1 MDIRVKYV
9 TASEGKKVL
18 GRVLPGTDVIEGIE
32 KMAAE
37 NGIKNGWVDC
47 IGSLRETKFFI
58 LSVQPETKAGAAYGD
73 PIHKGGPVELIS
85 AQGLLVD
92 GALHLHGNMC
102 GDDGV
107 CYGGHMIKGGSPV
120 LVTCEV
126 SIQEAPGLR
135 CARGDDGE
143 VDGSQFFPEGK

>member
-1 MDIRVKYV
+1 METRVKYV
-9 TASEGKKVL
+9 QTDGGKKVL
-18 GRVLPGTDVIEGIE
+18 GRVLPGSDVIEGIE

-58 LSVQPETKAGAAYGD
+58 LSVQPQTKAGAAYGD
-73 PIHKGGPVELIS
+73 PIHKDGPVELIA
-85 AQGLLVD
+85 AQGLLVN
-92 GALHLHGNMC
+92 GGIHLHGIMC

-126 SIQEAPGLR
+126 SITEDPGLN

-143 VDGSQFFPEGK
+143 VDGMQFFPAGK